1 MQKLQY
7 TSCKGPESISQGII
21 SFTLDHCCSLDILM
35 TELEE
40 NCPFKHNT
48 KINLPPSSE

>member
-7 TSCKGPESISQGII
+7 TSCKGPEGISEGII
-21 SFTLDHCCSLDILM
+21 SFTLDHFCSLDILM
-35 TELEE
+35 AELEE
-40 NCPFKHNT
+40 NSPFKDNA